1 MEQEFKDIVLLD
13 ETFYKL
19 YKADIG
25 AVVNGQHCEIT
36 ENGDSDPINGR
47 YRKIDGGFATDDNR
61 TSLTTDGLL
70 RRTQAYLLTFKD
82 LSDGHLYY
90 MRVRLK
96 SAPTPE
102 DEISTSTY
110 SSYYYEPSSDASS
123 FNHVASS
130 GRCNTR
136 TIHIYTRDSSPN

>member
-1 MEQEFKDIVLLD
+1 MEQEFKDILLLD

-36 ENGDSDPINGR
+36 ENGDSDPINRR

-61 TSLTTDGLL
+61 TSLTSDGLL

-90 MRVRLK
+90 IRVRLK
-96 SAPTPE
+96 SAPATENDP
-102 DEISTSTY
+102 Y
-110 SSYYYEPSSDASS
+110 SSYYYEPSSDASTFS
-123 FNHVASS
+123 HVASS

-136 TIHIYTRDSSPN
+136 TVHIYTRDSSPN